1 MDMAV
6 TLGRWRARFV
16 DAGGLSLDGG
26 AMFGSV
32 PRVVWERC
40 IEPDD
45 QHRIPLATR
54 LLLLEDSESE
64 RIVVI
69 DAGVGDKEEAS
80 FRERFALSLPEGS
93 DEPPLCRAIRKAGI
107 DPSTVTDLILTHLH
121 FDHAGGATALDDS
134 GESQPVLPAATH
146 WVQAAN
152 WETGLSPNKRERAS
166 YLRSNIEPLE
176 ATPLQKLDGDGEILP
191 GISVERVDGHTI
203 GMQTVRIEGGGQVM
217 RYLADLAPTR
227 HHLRATWTMGYD
239 ISPLTVLEEKER
251 MLAAALEED
260 ALLVLEHD
268 PVTACTSV
276 EQIDGKIVA
285 K

>member
-1 MDMAV
+1 MDMSV
-6 TLGRWRARFV
+6 TLGRWRAKVV
-16 DAGGLSLDGG
+16 DAGRLFLDGG

-54 LLLLEDSESE
+54 LLLLEDSESD

-69 DAGVGDKEEAS
+69 DAGVGDKEDAS
-80 FRERFALSLPEGS
+80 FRERFAVSLPEGS
-93 DEPPLCRAIRKAGI
+93 GEPPLCRAIREAGV
-107 DPSTVTDLILTHLH
+107 DPAAITDLILTHLH

-134 GESQPVLPAATH
+134 GVSQPVLPAATH

-152 WETGLSPNKRERAS
+152 WETGLSPNRRERAS
-166 YLRSNIEPLE
+166 YLRYNIEPLE
-176 ATPLQKLDGDGEILP
+176 AAPLQKLDGDGEILP

-239 ISPLTVLEEKER
+239 
-251 MLAAALEED
+251 D
-260 ALLVLEHD
+260 AQCSRGRRSC
-268 PVTACTSV
+268 ARA
-276 EQIDGKIVA
+276 GA
-285 K
+285 